1 MNIRDTDRF
10 FSAAELSYALKDD
23 DDDDVRRFKESLP
36 SHLQSN
42 SLPVSSVYSSTSSTC
57 DLPQKR
63 PTIYSYLKTIRE
75 LAGSIVNHPQ
85 IQAAAIVCI
94 ILNAIMMG
102 IATCPFVYTNP
113 NTSKTFERSDLVFLI
128 IFTVET
134 GMQLLYHGVYLF
146 LDGWLVFDFLIVL
159 ISWAFSTFSIFRS
172 FRILRVLR
180 LLNRV
185 QNIRELVDALLSAM
199 PRLIAMAG
207 LLGLIF
213 YIFAVMFTH
222 LFKDLPLQE
231 PYFVSLSAS
240 LFTLFQVMSLDWAG
254 TARECMAY
262 YPWAWVPFVTF
273 IIISSFIAFNL
284 IIAVICDAV
293 GAITSR
299 SDADD
304 TEISTCDMPSVKKE
318 VKPVKKE
325 FNFLEM
331 ERKLHALSAQVQ
343 EMTQAQEQLEYTI
356 QQIIKLAS
364 SEQKVTTLYG

>member
-1 MNIRDTDRF
+1 MNKRVAERF
-10 FSAAELSYALKDD
+10 FSAAELSYALNDD
-23 DDDDVRRFKESLP
+23 DDHVRRLKESLA
-36 SHLQSN
+36 SQLQSN
-42 SLPVSSVYSSTSSTC
+42 SVLVSSVASSTSSTSNP
-57 DLPQKR
+57 PQKR
-63 PTIYSYLKTIRE
+63 PTMNSYLKSMQE
-75 LAGSIVNHPQ
+75 LMGSIVNHPQ
-85 IQAAAIVCI
+85 IQAAAIICI

-102 IATCPFVYTNP
+102 LATCPFVYTNP
-113 NTSKTFERSDLVFLI
+113 NTSKAFERSDLVFLI

-222 LFKDLPLQE
+222 LFKDLPLEE

-240 LFTLFQVMSLDWAG
+240 MFTLFQVMSLDWSG

-293 GAITSR
+293 GAIASR
-299 SDADD
+299 SDVDN
-304 TEISTCDMPSVKKE
+304 TEISTCDMPYVKKE
-318 VKPVKKE
+318 VRPVRKE
-325 FNFLEM
+325 FNILEM
-331 ERKLHALSAQVQ
+331 ERKLHALSVQVQ
-343 EMTQAQEQLEYTI
+343 EITQTQEQLEYTI
-356 QQIIKLAS
+356 QLLIKLSS
-364 SEQKVTTLYG
+364 SEQKVT